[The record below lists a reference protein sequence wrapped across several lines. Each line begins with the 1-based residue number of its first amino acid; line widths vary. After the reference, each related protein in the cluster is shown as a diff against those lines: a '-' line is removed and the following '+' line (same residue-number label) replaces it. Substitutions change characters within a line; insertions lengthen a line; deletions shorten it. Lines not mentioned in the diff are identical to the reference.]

1 MGTNSQYV
9 VLLHPHFIIL
19 LVIINYSNSS
29 STHMFFAD
37 FEANEI
43 ALCKNLRRHHVGQ
56 VCGQI
61 LVLDAEVDEEL
72 QNAGVPPW
80 KRLMGGKIISLSV
93 CNILIYPSINP

>member
-1 MGTNSQYV
+1 MGISWNIYSNSY
-9 VLLHPHFIIL
+9 FTID
-19 LVIINYSNSS
+19 NYSNSS
-29 STHMFFAD
+29 STHLFFAD

-43 ALCKNLRRHHVGQ
+43 ATLCKNLRRHHVGQ

-80 KRLMGGKIISLSV
+80 KRFWGKIISLS
-93 CNILIYPSINP
+93 

>member
-1 MGTNSQYV
+1 MIVLPILMGISWNIYSNSYV
-9 VLLHPHFIIL
+9 TID
-19 LVIINYSNSS
+19 NYRNSS

-93 CNILIYPSINP
+93 CNILILIHL